1 MGPERTSIDG
11 SGEEPVARPPVEQPD
26 YESTP
31 ITRPEYISAMVHLYR
46 GELYRATT
54 WRIRLDATTN
64 WAVLTTAGLL
74 SVAFGTDE
82 IHSHVVLLIGMS
94 LITVFW
100 AFESR
105 RYRIADVWYSRL
117 RKIEEN
123 FYGPILRRDP
133 HSPRRHWGTF
143 VAEDLFH
150 PTFKVTRL
158 EALRARFLRNY
169 WAIYSVLLAAWV
181 LRLFLGTDGVEDVR
195 VRLTFGPLP
204 YWLPLLGLLA
214 ALIGIFALLVFTRG
228 SEAEKEP
235 DHWQIP
241 P

>member
-1 MGPERTSIDG
+1 MHPKGG
-11 SGEEPVARPPVEQPD
+11 GEVWPDSEVAQAD

-31 ITRPEYISAMVHLYR
+31 ITRQEYISAMVHLYR

-100 AFESR
+100 ALESR

-133 HSPRRHWGTF
+133 ASPREDWGAF
-143 VAEDLFH
+143 VAADLFS
-150 PTFKVTRL
+150 PSFKVTRL

-169 WAIYSVLLAAWV
+169 WAIYLVIIVSWLIKLSVHPRHARSWSDIVDRMAIGPAPSWV
-181 LRLFLGTDGVEDVR
+181 TITVLGTFVG
-195 VRLTFGPLP
+195 F
-204 YWLPLLGLLA
+204 LLYVIL
-214 ALIGIFALLVFTRG
+214 FTATTNPDDR
-228 SEAEKEP
+228 
-235 DHWQIP
+235 DHWKISP
-241 P
+241 

>member
-1 MGPERTSIDG
+1 MAA
-11 SGEEPVARPPVEQPD
+11 EESMHPGGGGRLPPVSSKVRPD

-31 ITRPEYISAMVHLYR
+31 VTRPEYISAMVHLYR

-82 IHSHVVLLIGMS
+82 MHSHVVLLIGMS

-123 FYGPILRRDP
+123 FYGPLLRRDP
-133 HSPRRHWGTF
+133 VSPNRDWGAF
-143 VAEDLFH
+143 VAADLFS
-150 PTFKVTRL
+150 PSFKVTRL

-169 WAIYSVLLAAWV
+169 WAIYSVLLIAWV
-181 LRLFLGTDGVEDVR
+181 LRLFLGTETREDLR
-195 VRLTFGPLP
+195 MRLTFGPLP
-204 YWLPLLGLLA
+204 YWVPLLILLA
-214 ALIGIFALLVFTRG
+214 VLVGILLLLLTTRG
-228 SEAEKEP
+228 SDAEKEP